1 MMKDRIEETASVLQA
16 LKDTTDGEAVAAEI
30 AEIKEALM
38 LELNSQKSWSHLFRS
53 DRVKSRR
60 RVIIACLVNLMQD
73 LSGSTPI
80 AYYTTF
86 M

>member
-1 MMKDRIEETASVLQA
+1 MKDRIEETVTVLQA
-16 LKDTTDGEAVAAEI
+16 LKDTADRESVAAEI
-30 AEIKEALM
+30 AEIKEALL
-38 LELNSQKSWSHLFRS
+38 LELNSQKSWADLFKA
-53 DRVKSRR
+53 DKVKSRR
-60 RVIIACLVNLMQD
+60 RVIIACVVNLMQD